1 MLEINYLPTDKL
13 IPYVN
18 NSRTHN
24 EQQVKQIAASIREF
38 GFTNPILIDEHGTI
52 IAGHG
57 RAMAA
62 DLLEIDNVPTIT
74 LTGLSDA
81 QRAAY
86 VIADNKLALNAGWD
100 FDTIRAELNMLQ
112 DLDFDLDLLGFDS
125 AELDEIV
132 NGWSSDVDLPTTTNE
147 SSQSKIVVSC
157 NELDKDDLLGVIERA
172 VAESG
177 IEQVTVSG

>member
-1 MLEINYLPTDKL
+1 
-13 IPYVN
+13 
-18 NSRTHN
+18 
-24 EQQVKQIAASIREF
+24 
-38 GFTNPILIDEHGTI
+38 
-52 IAGHG
+52 
-57 RAMAA
+57 MAA
-62 DLLEIDNVPTIT
+62 DLLEINAVPTIT

-132 NGWSSDVDLPTTTNE
+132 NGWASDVDLPTTTNE

-157 NELDKDDLLGVIERA
+157 NELVKDDLLGVIERA

-177 IEQVTVSG
+177 IEQVQVSG